1 MYSQGNGGL
10 RPRVFPPLHQG
21 LIGGTDGGASMENI
35 AKGQK
40 LSRGEAFDT
49 VRPPRHVVRVRWQ
62 DVRVARRERQ
72 LGYVWG
78 TLSGQPF
85 QGVDVFGN
93 LVPP

>member
-1 MYSQGNGGL
+1 
-10 RPRVFPPLHQG
+10 
-21 LIGGTDGGASMENI
+21 MENI

-62 DVRVARRERQ
+62 DVLVARRERQ

-78 TLSGQPF
+78 TL
-85 QGVDVFGN
+85 
-93 LVPP
+93 